1 MNVTK
6 TARSK
11 SSKSSYYSRSRAKE
25 YLLLALIVFLSFATA
40 LAVFFLDATKDLRN
54 RAVEDVSLVCNRMCT
69 ENRECLSNMVCWP
82 YNRPSDQKG
91 TCRLDSNPNN
101 EQCKERQ
108 GIGFIVQVYEDKDAS
123 GRRDNN
129 EQGQSWDFIW
139 DKNGDENWRPYSTY
153 SEKNGEGG
161 RVGDLQANDR
171 IRVRVKEKG
180 GWELTTPTEMALV
193 MANETTKVAYFGVRV
208 PPKVVKTVATT
219 TTTSIVKKIA
229 SPSPVSSPALGAR
242 SSPTPFPKATMTP
255 SPSPLV
261 VAQEQEKLGF
271 LGWLR
276 LFFRKIYCSVSKNCS
291 TL

>member
-1 MNVTK
+1 M
-6 TARSK
+6 
-11 SSKSSYYSRSRAKE
+11 KE

-54 RAVEDVSLVCNRMCT
+54 RAVEDVSLVCNRLCT

-101 EQCKERQ
+101 DQCKERA

-129 EQGQSWDFIW
+129 EQGQSWDFVW
-139 DKNGDENWRPYSTY
+139 DKNGDENWRTY
-153 SEKNGEGG
+153 ATYAEKNGEGG
-161 RVGDLQANDR
+161 RVGDLEAGDR

-193 MANETTKVAYFGVRV
+193 MATETTKVAYFGVRI
-208 PPKVVKTVATT
+208 PPKAVIK
-219 TTTSIVKKIA
+219 TTSVVAPIVKKIA
-229 SPSPVSSPALGAR
+229 SSTPASSPALGAKAT
-242 SSPTPFPKATMTP
+242 PTPTPSLMPTP
-255 SPSPLV
+255 SPVV
-261 VAQEQEKLGF
+261 VAQEEKLGF

-276 LFFRKIYCSVSKNCS
+276 LFFRKIYCSISKSC
-291 TL
+291 TAL